1 MEDRDVSQGCE
12 VRLQSRGIK
21 AENRRAAG
29 EPARRALHPQLAN
42 LLDDHDQSRGAGCP
56 TSAGIHQTGAS
67 TARCPVSDKLTD
79 PRGNTLSAY
88 LIKVARLGGYLA
100 RTNDSPPGN
109 MVMWRGLSRLTDIEL
124 GVTISAQLVGN

>member
-1 MEDRDVSQGCE
+1 M
-12 VRLQSRGIK
+12 
-21 AENRRAAG
+21 
-29 EPARRALHPQLAN
+29 
-42 LLDDHDQSRGAGCP
+42 
-56 TSAGIHQTGAS
+56 
-67 TARCPVSDKLTD
+67 SDKLTD